1 MRRVI
6 HSNWRLFES
15 PLKDVA
21 IEVESA
27 ELAHLLVSFAGE
39 NNASDVTMLD
49 IRELT
54 TIADYFVI
62 CTATSTVQM
71 RAIANGIVGEVRDQI
86 GLRGQ
91 IEGNPSDGWM
101 ALDFQAVLV
110 HVFLPEKR
118 DYYRLEEFWAAA
130 PALVQMV

>member
-1 MRRVI
+1 MP
-6 HSNWRLFES
+6 SQES
-15 PLKDVA
+15 ATGVA
-21 IEVESA
+21 IEVEPA
-27 ELAHLLVSFAGE
+27 ELAHRLVSFAGE
-39 NNASDVTMLD
+39 KNASAVTLLD
-49 IRELT
+49 IHELT

-71 RAIANGIVGEVRDQI
+71 GAIASGILREARGQI

-91 IEGNPSDGWM
+91 VEGTPSDGWM
-101 ALDFQAVLV
+101 ALDFKHVLV

-130 PALVQMV
+130 PARVQMV

>member
-1 MRRVI
+1 MR
-6 HSNWRLFES
+6 HSQDLTTE
-15 PLKDVA
+15 VA
-21 IEVESA
+21 IEVDPA
-27 ELAHLLVSFAGE
+27 ELAHRLVSFAGE
-39 NNASDVTMLD
+39 NNASAVTLLD
-49 IRELT
+49 IHELT

-62 CTATSTVQM
+62 CTANSTVQM
-71 RAIANGIVGEVRDQI
+71 GAIANGILGEARDEI

-91 IEGNPSDGWM
+91 VEGKPSDGWM
-101 ALDFQAVLV
+101 ALDFKHVLV